1 MESNQSKQ
9 SPILIGL
16 VAFLAVVVLILGYY
30 VYNLSNEKDDALVD
44 LAEKQE
50 ELQDIGNQLDS
61 LSAALQE
68 VLAEKE
74 RLGIQD
80 DSLRQVIAQLE
91 TEKRQIRSGVSLTNR
106 RYQEIKAKLSEYE
119 TLLEEKDKE
128 IARLREENEGLK
140 NDVENL
146 SSTVDN
152 LSGQLTESEETKQRL
167 SSKLTEASALKAY
180 NIKTIAINKR
190 GKERDDSEYKNRHI
204 EKLKFT
210 FQVGENKAADPGN
223 RKILVRIVEPG
234 SKAISDLATGSGS
247 FDYNGSEIF
256 YTTAKEILYDNSSQ
270 DVTVLYNRGK
280 DYKEGKHIVELYA
293 EGNLI
298 GKSSFLVK

>member
-16 VAFLAVVVLILGYY
+16 IAFLAVIVLILGYY
-30 VYNLSNEKDDALVD
+30 VYSLNSEKDDALAD

-50 ELQDIGNQLDS
+50 EIQDIGNQLDS
-61 LSAALQE
+61 LSTALQE

-119 TLLEEKDKE
+119 ILLEEKDKE
-128 IARLREENEGLK
+128 IARLRQENEGLRS
-140 NDVENL
+140 DVENL
-146 SSTVDN
+146 ASTVDSI
-152 LSGQLTESEETKQRL
+152 SGQLSESEQTKQRL

-180 NIKTIAINKR
+180 NIRTIAINKR
-190 GKERDDSEYKNRHI
+190 GRERDDNEYKNRHI

-210 FQVGENKAADPGN
+210 FQIGENKAADPGN
-223 RKILVRIVEPG
+223 RKILVRILEPG
-234 SKAISDLATGSGS
+234 NTTISDLATGSGS

-270 DVTVLYNRGK
+270 DITVLYNRGK
-280 DYKEGKHIVELYA
+280 EYKEGKHIIELYA
-293 EGNLI
+293 EGKLI
-298 GKSSFLVK
+298 GKSSFVVK